1 MLRQANLQALAAG
14 DTGFLQREQVQAE
27 AMQREI
33 PPIDPFLDDGGELD
47 TEKLSKKLGQ
57 VFVDYTAAL
66 AGGFYLA
73 VDMNGNVA
81 AFNSL
86 ERAIAHAGTT
96 TT

>member
-1 MLRQANLQALAAG
+1 MAKQ
-14 DTGFLQREQVQAE
+14 
-27 AMQREI
+27 I
-33 PPIDPFLDDGGELD
+33 PPIDAYIDDSDEID
-47 TEKLSKKLGQ
+47 VDAISKKLGQ
-57 VFVDYTAAL
+57 VFVDYGQRK
-66 AGGFYLA
+66 GGYYIA